1 MREVFIALLL
11 GLPAV
16 ALLVAGWFGAELR
29 RFSRTTDEIR
39 STTDI
44 ERMKRVVAHQM
55 YAALAQI
62 VLLAVPPILY
72 FLGLLRGLLVPSD
85 VVLIILPA
93 AVVILAAQVFRRVE
107 AEVRALPAADS
118 GLAAQRDAIV
128 ATWVKRPLPD
138 W

>member
-1 MREVFIALLL
+1 MREVFIVLLL

-107 AEVRALPAADS
+107 AEVRALPAADPE
-118 GLAAQRDAIV
+118 LAAQRDAIV

>member
-11 GLPAV
+11 GLPSV

-55 YAALAQI
+55 HAALAQI
-62 VLLAVPPILY
+62 VLLSLPPILY

-93 AVVILAAQVFRRVE
+93 AVVILVAQVFRRVE
-107 AEVRALPAADS
+107 ADVRALPAADS
-118 GLAAQRDAIV
+118 ELAAQRDAIV